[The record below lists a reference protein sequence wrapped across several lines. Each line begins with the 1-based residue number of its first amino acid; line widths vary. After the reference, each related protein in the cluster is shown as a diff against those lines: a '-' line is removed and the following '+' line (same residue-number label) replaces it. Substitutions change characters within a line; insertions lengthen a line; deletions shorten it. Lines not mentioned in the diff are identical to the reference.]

1 MTKSIVIHN
10 NNVNLEYIPKEL
22 EHLSFG
28 LQTYIN
34 TNDSDILD
42 NDIDNYMSSFI
53 EDIKK
58 RGHFD
63 LIFIKDTLSEN
74 YMDLYGLL
82 LAYHIRLDSDEKIK
96 TIPIVIISDLDVYTI
111 NLISPYA
118 KILFTKNI
126 FFIKNHPD
134 EIAKMQK
141 KVYEKALSKE
151 NFQDN
156 FLNLINIESPAS
168 YTSHHSITNE
178 WAIYRWADFLGIE
191 LTTEIQNNI
200 YGMLYFKY
208 LKAYHSFQDSKSKIK
223 KLAQKPKAKG
233 SILLI
238 DDEYKKGWEDIF
250 EKLLGESEGIIF
262 ETLNYE
268 YKDKECDEICMYVKN
283 FIEKKLPD
291 LIILDLR
298 LCGDDFEQEKIE
310 KITGIKLIQ
319 EIQTINPAIQIIL
332 WTASGDS
339 IILDEV
345 NKLNILGYIKK
356 EFLGDRTA
364 DVNSSIK
371 SLITLVDKGL
381 GKKYLKEVWDI
392 QNDILKLDISNEMNI
407 EVKSIFEILD
417 SEMENKFIYAMF
429 AIFKVIEIICNIYF
443 EEKKIDEKWKAFWK
457 DSDNSIYGYSTKDRL
472 IEIRKKFTLDS
483 KLDQEISD
491 ISEIRNNTI
500 HPKKGRVE
508 IPTKENILT
517 WFKMLHIILEKIDR

>member
-1 MTKSIVIHN
+1 MPKSIVIHN

-28 LQTYIN
+28 LN
-34 TNDSDILD
+34 KDVNNSSILD
-42 NDIDNYMSSFI
+42 NDIDNYMSKFI
-53 EDIKK
+53 ETIKNE
-58 RGHFD
+58 GNFD
-63 LIFIKDTLSEN
+63 LIFIKDNLSEN

-82 LAYHIRLDSDEKIK
+82 LTYHIRLDTDKDMK
-96 TIPIVIISDLDVYTI
+96 YIPIVIISDLDVYTI

-134 EIAKMQK
+134 EIAKIQK
-141 KVYEKALSKE
+141 KVYQKALSKE

-156 FLNLINIESPAS
+156 FLNLITIESPAS

-208 LKAYHSFQDSKSKIK
+208 LKAYHSFQDSKSKMK

-233 SILLI
+233 TILLI
-238 DDEYKKGWEDIF
+238 DDEYKKGWEDVF
-250 EKLLGESEGIIF
+250 EKLLGESDGIIF
-262 ETLNYE
+262 ETLKYE

-283 FIEKKLPD
+283 FIEKDLAD

-298 LCGDDFEQEKIE
+298 LCGDDFEQKKIE
-310 KITGIKLIQ
+310 NITGIKIIQ

-356 EFLGDRTA
+356 ESLGDRTA

-392 QNDILKLDISNEMNI
+392 QKSITINNPKIQI

-417 SEMENKFIYAMF
+417 SDMKNRFIYAMF

-500 HPKKGRVE
+500 HSSNKNIEK
-508 IPTKENILT
+508 PTKNHILT
-517 WFKMLHIILEKIDR
+517 WFKMLQTILEKIAK